1 MAEARRAKATQAAK
15 VAAEAEAADKEKE
28 LDPPASSSG
37 HTPTIVGACPDA
49 GSSSSSVAGSSW
61 YHPHQC
67 KYWPELQRE
76 LNDRFVAMTA
86 HARKLHG
93 ADGGGGDAG
102 GGDGGGGDGG
112 GGGGGG
118 AAPLDAADE
127 LTSDTSSSDDG
138 GLPSEYP
145 TQALVVGD
153 DGDDGDGSSS
163 GDTSETS
170 VIGRYPSACGTSAT
184 GADASNA

>member
-112 GGGGGG
+112 GGDGGGNGGGG
-118 AAPLDAADE
+118 DGGGGDGGGSDGGGDDGG
-127 LTSDTSSSDDG
+127 TSDTSSSDVDG
-138 GLPSEYP
+138 GFPPEHAPAGL
-145 TQALVVGD
+145 AGD
-153 DGDDGDGSSS
+153 DGGGSSS
-163 GDTSETS
+163 DETSSETS
-170 VIGRYPSACGTSAT
+170 VIGRY
-184 GADASNA
+184 